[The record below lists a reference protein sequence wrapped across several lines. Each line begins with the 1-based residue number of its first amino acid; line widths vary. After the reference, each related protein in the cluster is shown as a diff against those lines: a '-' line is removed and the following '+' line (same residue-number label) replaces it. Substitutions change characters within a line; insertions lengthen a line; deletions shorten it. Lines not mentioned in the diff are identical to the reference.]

1 MGSTPLS
8 SREFVER
15 LWNDVRRRE
24 DVASKTTVPYLP
36 VHEQLMHH
44 ESLRYINVHWAG
56 RSPDPDVPTVGGRL
70 KRRARQRLARMVVG
84 LFADYLE
91 SERQFNSHV
100 VRVSNSLSGGHDRI
114 ASEVRQLADA
124 VRTESLRLTEEFDT
138 LHRLL
143 ESRVAALEEE
153 RLRPTS

>member
-1 MGSTPLS
+1 MGSSPLS

-24 DVASKTTVPYLP
+24 DVASKTTVPELP
-36 VHEQLMHH
+36 VHEPLMHH
-44 ESLRYINVHWAG
+44 ESLRYLNLHWAG
-56 RSPDPDVPTVGGRL
+56 KFPDPDNPSVGGRL
-70 KRRARQRLARMVVG
+70 KHRARRRLARFVVG

-100 VRVSNSLSGGHDRI
+100 ARVSNSLSGGHDRI

-124 VRTESLRLTEEFDT
+124 VRTESLRLTDEFDT

-143 ESRVAALEEE
+143 ESRVADLEEE
-153 RLRPTS
+153 RANPTS